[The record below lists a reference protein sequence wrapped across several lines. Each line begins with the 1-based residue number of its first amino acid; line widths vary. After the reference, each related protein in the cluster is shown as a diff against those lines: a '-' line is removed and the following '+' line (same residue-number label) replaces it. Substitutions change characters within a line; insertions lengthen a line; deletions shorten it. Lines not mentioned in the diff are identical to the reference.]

1 MDHNLMKK
9 DSNLPVLLSG
19 GFWHVAIIVLL
30 SALAFLLISGTGIYI
45 WAQGFEDR
53 IPPNVSIAGI
63 SYENLTP
70 EQAGTDLQAR
80 VDELITGGV
89 EVQVRDETYLLPLA
103 TLVGTDLQEYVEF
116 DVDQALETAMAAHS
130 ENRLE
135 NAYAMLMSLREP
147 TVIPVNVEIQE
158 DIIQELIL
166 EAFPDLETL
175 SISASYE
182 ITALADGW
190 NIHIVD
196 GSSGTEFQ
204 WEDFFLELTDNF
216 QTQLSNASI
225 ELALMD
231 QEPRVEAYEAAAQ
244 VEDIEAALSSAPYVF
259 SFEEENDTWQLS
271 ANELVSMILPG
282 EDALPTIDL
291 ELFDTWF
298 AEEIASD
305 IDQASTDARL
315 HIENGRVVD
324 FVGSQQG
331 RAVNAEDARYQMMGR
346 VATADPTPI
355 TLTVDVED
363 PAITTAD
370 VNDLGITE
378 ILGTGTSSYAGSP
391 SNRRANIQNGVD
403 LLDGLLIAPGETF
416 SLIDALAPFTYENG
430 YLPELVIKG
439 DSIEPEMG
447 GGLCQIGSTTF
458 RATMNAGLEVTE
470 RRNHSL
476 VVSYYNDPSNGLP
489 GTDATIYE
497 PAPDYK
503 FTNDTE
509 HYVLFQAENLTATS
523 ELRFTF
529 WGTSD
534 GRQGSYTAPVVHRW
548 IPVGPTQYI
557 ETTDLDPGVEECQY
571 EHIGADA
578 SFTYTV
584 VRPTGEIDETVFES
598 HYRPLSRIC
607 LVGVEELS
615 SEEEEELTEE
625 VTEETERT
633 EETTEEISDATT
645 TEDTEEV
652 SDVDEE

>member
-1 MDHNLMKK
+1 MKK